1 MSLSPAPLTSHGS
14 GFTTWH
20 AYDPSCKAELWST
33 AYFGKELT
41 VLFDPIIW
49 PNNSP
54 LPVGVVQ
61 IVKTNANHDRNC
73 QDLLHS
79 LSAHLSTHPPEFHPL
94 PLPGGGE
101 GETAY
106 FHEGTGTLVVGD
118 SLINLA
124 PHGLTLLPEK
134 YCTDLSLLK
143 TSVKRLLNLPIQRIF
158 FAHGAPILHH
168 ASTQLRQL
176 PL

>member
-1 MSLSPAPLTSHGS
+1 LSLSPATPTSHGS
-14 GFTTWH
+14 GFSTWH
-20 AYDPSCKAELWST
+20 VYDPSCKAELWST

-41 VLFDPIIW
+41 VLFDPIDW
-49 PNNSP
+49 PKNTP
-54 LPVGVVQ
+54 LPAGVVQ

-73 QDLLHS
+73 QALLHS
-79 LSAHLSTHPPEFHPL
+79 LLAHLSTRPPEFLPF

-106 FHEGTGTLVVGD
+106 FHERTSTLVVGD

-134 YCTDLSLLK
+134 YCMDPSVLK
-143 TSVKRLLNLPIQRIF
+143 ISVKRLLDLPIQRIF
-158 FAHGAPILHH
+158 FAHGAPILHD
-168 ASTQLRQL
+168 ALSQLRQL
-176 PL
+176 PI

>member
-1 MSLSPAPLTSHGS
+1 MSLSSEARTRHGS
-14 GFTTWH
+14 GFSTWH

-33 AYFGKELT
+33 AYISKEFT
-41 VLFDPIIW
+41 VLFDPIDWPKGNPPPNGPIW
-49 PNNSP
+49 
-54 LPVGVVQ
+54 

-73 QDLLHS
+73 QPLLHS
-79 LSAHLSTHPPEFHPL
+79 LSAHLSTHPPEFLPL

-101 GETAY
+101 DETAY
-106 FHEGTGTLVVGD
+106 FHEKTSTLVVGD

-143 TSVKRLLNLPIQRIF
+143 VSVKRLLDLPIQRIF
-158 FAHGAPILHH
+158 FAHGAPILHD
-168 ASTQLRQL
+168 ALTQLRQL

>member
-1 MSLSPAPLTSHGS
+1 LTI
-14 GFTTWH
+14 
-20 AYDPSCKAELWST
+20 
-33 AYFGKELT
+33 
-41 VLFDPIIW
+41 LFDPIVW

-73 QDLLHS
+73 QPLLHS
-79 LSAHLSTHPPEFHPL
+79 LSAHLSTHPPEFLPL

-101 GETAY
+101 QETAY
-106 FHEGTGTLVVGD
+106 FHEKTSTLVVGD
-118 SLINLA
+118 SLINLE

-143 TSVKRLLNLPIQRIF
+143 VSVKRLLDLPIQRIF
-158 FAHGAPILHH
+158 FAHGAPIIHDAL
-168 ASTQLRQL
+168 TQLRQL
-176 PL
+176 LL

>member
-1 MSLSPAPLTSHGS
+1 MSLHPAPLTSHGL
-14 GFTTWH
+14 GFSTWH
-20 AYDPSCKAELWST
+20 VYDPSCKAELWST

-41 VLFDPIIW
+41 VLFDPIDW
-49 PNNSP
+49 PKDTS
-54 LPVGVVQ
+54 LPIGAVQ

-73 QDLLHS
+73 GALHHS
-79 LSAHLSTHPPEFHPL
+79 LSAHLSTHTPEFLPL

-106 FHEGTGTLVVGD
+106 FHEGTSTLVVGD
-118 SLINLA
+118 SLINLK

-143 TSVKRLLNLPIQRIF
+143 TSVKRLLDLPIQRIF
-158 FAHGAPILHH
+158 FAHGAPILHD
-168 ASTQLRQL
+168 AITQLRQL